1 MLYWIPQFIMVFL
14 LSLPVG
20 ANLSMWVD
28 KKIKFID
35 VIVTISKYLTLLG
48 LLEWGGFFR

>member
-1 MLYWIPQFIMVFL
+1 MSHWMPQFIMTCL
-14 LSLPVG
+14 LGLPVG

-48 LLEWGGFFR
+48 LLYWGGFFK